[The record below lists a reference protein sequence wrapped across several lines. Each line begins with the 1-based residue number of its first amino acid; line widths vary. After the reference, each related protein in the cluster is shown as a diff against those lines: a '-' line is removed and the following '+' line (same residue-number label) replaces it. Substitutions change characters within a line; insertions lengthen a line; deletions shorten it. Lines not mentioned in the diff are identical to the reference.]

1 MWLARGSNQ
10 QPLDSQSD
18 SLLTVLGGP
27 AGVAVKEGL
36 QNKRT
41 KNKGLGLW
49 NNVPLFQSPKPL
61 ANYSNHIP
69 VQHRSRSWPTDAIYD
84 TLRRKTSRPS
94 QMTEKKVLIK
104 FIVKIMLFHN
114 SFPNYAHIYFCIY
127 FKCTH
132 ECINGFTKV

>member
-41 KNKGLGLW
+41 KNNIMG
-49 NNVPLFQSPKPL
+49 VPLFPE
-61 ANYSNHIP
+61 
-69 VQHRSRSWPTDAIYD
+69 
-84 TLRRKTSRPS
+84 S
-94 QMTEKKVLIK
+94 QTFGKL
-104 FIVKIMLFHN
+104 
-114 SFPNYAHIYFCIY
+114 
-127 FKCTH
+127 
-132 ECINGFTKV
+132 